1 MAHYAPNTYRKG
13 LLPLIILLLLKKN
26 DLYGYQIVRELA
38 AQTDGI
44 ITTQEGAIYPA
55 MYLLSSEGYISERK
69 VLVKEKRFRIIYHL
83 EPAGEEYLK
92 EQIDEYEKVVGVM
105 KRLIDQAKEVQ

>member
-38 AQTDGI
+38 AQTDGV
-44 ITTQEGAIYPA
+44 ITTQEGAIYGSVSFIIWSLP
-55 MYLLSSEGYISERK
+55 
-69 VLVKEKRFRIIYHL
+69 EKII
-83 EPAGEEYLK
+83 
-92 EQIDEYEKVVGVM
+92 
-105 KRLIDQAKEVQ
+105 